1 MELFKSLCEKCLG
14 VKRLF
19 WSATTQKPKERK
31 PPIESQ
37 AVAASPAATEMDA
50 PPAEVVQV
58 EASPPGKLLPDNQ
71 LGLTPSPPKDSEAM
85 ATPYYPPPEGEDG
98 GEKSPPEP
106 VDPPNPEHTEAVE
119 DVEDTQKV
127 EETEE
132 PPIPPVMIS
141 KQAADAR
148 LRRAC
153 APNSKGEYKV
163 PQQVV
168 DEYADAK
175 HGRANLMKLFERCAH
190 DTDWVGEKIIWFG
203 PQQFF
208 FWWTSWTQVFKKHN
222 LAVEMDEPLK
232 HLMS

>member
-1 MELFKSLCEKCLG
+1 
-14 VKRLF
+14 
-19 WSATTQKPKERK
+19 
-31 PPIESQ
+31 
-37 AVAASPAATEMDA
+37 MDA

-85 ATPYYPPPEGEDG
+85 ATPYYPPPECEDG

-106 VDPPNPEHTEAVE
+106 VDPPNP
-119 DVEDTQKV
+119 
-127 EETEE
+127 E

-190 DTDWVGEKIIWFG
+190 DTDWVGEKNNLIWAPTVFVLVNFVNSSL
-203 PQQFF
+203 QK
-208 FWWTSWTQVFKKHN
+208 TQSCRR
-222 LAVEMDEPLK
+222 DG
-232 HLMS
+232 

>member
-1 MELFKSLCEKCLG
+1 MVGKSHH
-14 VKRLF
+14 
-19 WSATTQKPKERK
+19 Q
-31 PPIESQ
+31 
-37 AVAASPAATEMDA
+37 
-50 PPAEVVQV
+50 
-58 EASPPGKLLPDNQ
+58 NQ
-71 LGLTPSPPKDSEAM
+71 WI
-85 ATPYYPPPEGEDG
+85 
-98 GEKSPPEP
+98 
-106 VDPPNPEHTEAVE
+106 PPNPEHTEAVE

-127 EETEE
+127 GETEE